1 MDRRTVRFF
10 LLVLVLLA
18 ALAVGAAV
26 LGGRSPAPT
35 RPTDAPTVD
44 GIVVG
49 VDSAGLGNVSSFS
62 LRTDDGRTLKF
73 GLSALG
79 DAVRFPPGHLGEHA
93 ANSVP
98 IRVWYRDDGGRLQAL
113 WLEDAPA
120 T

>member
-1 MDRRTVRFF
+1 VDPRTVRFF
-10 LLVLVLLA
+10 LFVLAAIV
-18 ALAVGAAV
+18 ALAVGAAA
-26 LGGRSPAPT
+26 LGGRGQAPV

-49 VDSAGLGNVSSFS
+49 VDSAGLGNVSGFS

-73 GLSALG
+73 GLAALG
-79 DAVRFPPGHLGEHA
+79 DAVKFPPGHLGEHL
-93 ANSVP
+93 ANSVRV
-98 IRVWYRDDGGRLQAL
+98 RVWYRDSAGRLDAL